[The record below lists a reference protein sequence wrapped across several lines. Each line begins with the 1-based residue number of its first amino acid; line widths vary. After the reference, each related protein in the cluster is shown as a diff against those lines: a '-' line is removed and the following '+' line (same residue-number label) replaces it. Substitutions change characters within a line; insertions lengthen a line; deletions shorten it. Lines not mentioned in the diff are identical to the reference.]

1 MTNNNKFI
9 EFECYGESMSTHPDY
24 LQMKRN
30 YEEDLLLISLN
41 EELEMSQETA
51 KFVSPV
57 FENPLNV
64 EIVENKPT
72 KKPTNEKN
80 ILRDSMGS
88 LRSRRKD

>member
-1 MTNNNKFI
+1 MKNTNNFT

-24 LQMKRN
+24 LQMKRD
-30 YEEDLLLISLN
+30 YEENLLLITLSN
-41 EELEMSQETA
+41 DLEMSQETT

-80 ILRDSMGS
+80 ILRNSMGS
-88 LRSRRKD
+88 L